1 MVTCIN
7 IRLNAYVASSNIEE
21 MDKLLNKMET
31 DPLISIDWN
40 TCFVVA
46 NGYLK
51 AGLIEKTLALLKR
64 AEQLISQ
71 TRGNS
76 KRLAYEALLT
86 RIWCCWE

>member
-1 MVTCIN
+1 
-7 IRLNAYVASSNIEE
+7 
-21 MDKLLNKMET
+21 
-31 DPLISIDWN
+31 
-40 TCFVVA
+40 VA

-51 AGLIEKTLALLKR
+51 AGLIEKTVALLKR

>member
-1 MVTCIN
+1 
-7 IRLNAYVASSNIEE
+7 
-21 MDKLLNKMET
+21 MET

-51 AGLIEKTLALLKR
+51 AGLIEKTVALLKR
-64 AEQLISQ
+64 AEQLITQ

-86 RIWCCWE
+86 LYGAAGNRVGVYRLW